1 MVRENRR
8 NNPALVHYTL
18 FNGKSAYISVEI
30 FEKDLH
36 RLAQSSGKSVID
48 AYTLKS
54 NFFCT
59 VPSRKIAATLDKI
72 DNSSSVMLKSSLEQ
86 SADHYLELAVGT
98 DTSNNDDF
106 PKVLEN
112 FMHSIVHRH
121 PRLNSKGWL
130 STSVDVAVQSV
141 LSSMFEVGMLSN
153 NDKIGIM
160 TPTRPSLLT
169 LPDVYGLIPVYIN
182 EDELDIEDPTYDHS
196 ILDENGI
203 KVMILENPNSFT
215 GELLD
220 DPTLFLNLV
229 ENNLDILFIVISTL
243 APFIT
248 KDHKDF
254 GILPSERVVSI
265 FSMSDYLGTPGLN
278 TSLITMT
285 ADNHIADRR
294 MSSNCSSDHCPPVLG
309 FLSRVRKD
317 AESRCDRVSTIQKLI
332 TTIGAEYSLNDQSY
346 VEAARSM
353 LFARNE
359 VFREALH
366 GVPRPVKDS
375 HSCYVSTF
383 NALELAYELTND
395 RSQQA
400 RLKQSGNSGS
410 LEFSRVI
417 AQKYGI
423 LIAPGPVFGGNIWDF
438 RIVLANVDDDELTR
452 IAEAVEETIRNWTVT
467 TRVKSRRR
475 QRNRILV

>member
-1 MVRENRR
+1 MGKDNRR
-8 NNPALVHYTL
+8 NNPALVHYAL
-18 FNGKSAYISVEI
+18 FNGKSVYTSVAA
-30 FEKDLH
+30 FETELR
-36 RLAQSSGKSVID
+36 RLAQTSGKSIID
-48 AYTLKS
+48 AYTMRS

-59 VPSRKIAATLDKI
+59 VPTKRLADTLEKVNDTGA
-72 DNSSSVMLKSSLEQ
+72 VMLKNNLQLDSDESL
-86 SADHYLELAVGT
+86 ALAIGT
-98 DTSNNDDF
+98 EVPTNDDF

-112 FMHSIVHRH
+112 FMHSVVHRH
-121 PRLNSKGWL
+121 PRLSSRGWL
-130 STSVDVAVQSV
+130 TTSADVAVQSV
-141 LSSMFEVGMLSN
+141 ISTMFESGVLN
-153 NDKIGIM
+153 THDKMGIM
-160 TPTRPSLLT
+160 TPTSPSILSLAE
-169 LPDVYGLIPVYIN
+169 VYGLTPVHIN
-182 EDELDIEDPTYDHS
+182 EDELDAEDPTYDHS
-196 ILDENGI
+196 ILSEHGL
-203 KVMILENPNSFT
+203 KLMIIENPNSFT

-220 DPTLFLNLV
+220 DPTLFVNLV

-248 KDHKDF
+248 KEHKDF
-254 GILPSERVVSI
+254 GILPSDRVISI

-278 TSLITMT
+278 TTLVTMT
-285 ADNHIADRR
+285 ADNHVIDRKV
-294 MSSNCSSDHCPPVLG
+294 SVDCTSEYCPPVIG

-332 TTIGAEYSLNDQSY
+332 TTIGAEYSLKDQSY
-346 VEAARSM
+346 IETARTM

-359 VFREALH
+359 IFREALH

-375 HSCYVSTF
+375 HSCYVVTF
-383 NALELAYELTND
+383 NALELAYELTHD

-410 LEFSRVI
+410 IEFSRVI

-438 RIVLANVDDDELTR
+438 RIVLANVDGDELTK
-452 IAEAVEETIRNWTVT
+452 IADAVEETIRNWTVT

>member
-1 MVRENRR
+1 
-8 NNPALVHYTL
+8 
-18 FNGKSAYISVEI
+18 
-30 FEKDLH
+30 
-36 RLAQSSGKSVID
+36 
-48 AYTLKS
+48 
-54 NFFCT
+54 
-59 VPSRKIAATLDKI
+59 
-72 DNSSSVMLKSSLEQ
+72 
-86 SADHYLELAVGT
+86 
-98 DTSNNDDF
+98 
-106 PKVLEN
+106 
-112 FMHSIVHRH
+112 
-121 PRLNSKGWL
+121 
-130 STSVDVAVQSV
+130 
-141 LSSMFEVGMLSN
+141 MFEVGMLSN